1 MNERVGPVIEITE
14 MRTAEYVDADQEQ
27 PSELHFI
34 LEVKGFPYPLVL
46 RMKSAEPV
54 DELIEGLKD
63 HRRSIWGEE

>member
-1 MNERVGPVIEITE
+1 MEQVGGVMEIIE
-14 MRTAEYVDADQEQ
+14 MRTAEYVEGGQEQ

-63 HRRSIWGEE
+63 HRRSIWGDQ